1 MFRFFE
7 TLIDPFRAHDPR
19 MPPPTLAGFY
29 WHYTKE
35 VWPVLAA
42 LMGIGLV
49 ISLIEVSI
57 FRYVGAIVDMLK
69 TTTPDQVLADYGWT
83 FAWMAAVVLIGRPIA
98 TIIHD
103 LLVQQSLA
111 PSFTNL
117 VRWQTHRYVLR
128 QTVGFFTNDFA
139 GRIAAKI
146 IQTGPALRES
156 AVQVCDAIWFIT
168 IYAFSSLIL
177 FGQLDAWLIVPLA
190 IWIGLF
196 VFVLIYF
203 VPRIRKR
210 SVIVSEARSMLTGR
224 IVDSYTNI
232 QTVKLFAHTAR
243 EDDYARDAVADHL
256 TKFRN
261 STRLITAMS
270 STVVTMNGL
279 LITGTTALGIW
290 LWMQN
295 ALTVGDITIASG
307 LAIRIATMSGWIM
320 WTSIGIFDNVGAVQ
334 EGMETI
340 ARPQDLVDAPAAME
354 LKVERGEIRFENVTF
369 HYGKKSGIIENLSLT
384 IKPGEKVGLV
394 GRSGAGKS
402 TIANLLLRFYDV
414 EAGRIVID
422 GHDIAQVSQDSLR
435 SQIGL
440 ITQDT
445 SLLHRSIRENV
456 LYGRPDAGEDAM
468 RDAIRQAHADPFVPG
483 LSDHWGRQGFDA
495 HVGERGA
502 KLSGGQRQ
510 RVAIARVLLKDA
522 PILVLDEATSA
533 LDSEVEAAIQESFS
547 RLMSGKTV
555 IAIAH
560 RLSTIA
566 AMDRLVVLDHG
577 QVVEMGTHAELIRKG
592 GLYASLWNRQSGGF
606 LDAAPT
612 PDAPRYAN
620 TQAAE

>member
-29 WHYTKE
+29 WHYTRE

-69 TTTPDQVLADYGWT
+69 TTTPEQVLADYGWT
-83 FAWMAAVVLIGRPIA
+83 FAWMAAVVVIGRPIA

-139 GRIAAKI
+139 GRIAVKNHPDRAGAPRVGGAGLRRHLVRHDLLV
-146 IQTGPALRES
+146 QLAGPLRAARRVADRAARRSGS
-156 AVQVCDAIWFIT
+156 A
-168 IYAFSSLIL
+168 
-177 FGQLDAWLIVPLA
+177 
-190 IWIGLF
+190 LF

-232 QTVKLFAHTAR
+232 QTVKLFAHTSR
-243 EDDYARDAVADHL
+243 EDDYARDAVDDHL
-256 TKFRN
+256 KKFRH
-261 STRLITAMS
+261 STRLITTMS

-279 LITGTTALGIW
+279 LIAGTTALGVW
-290 LWMQN
+290 LWMQG
-295 ALTVGDITIASG
+295 ALSLGDITIASG

-340 ARPQDLVDAPAAME
+340 ARPQDLVDAPDAME
-354 LKVERGEIRFENVTF
+354 LKVDARRNPLRERHV
-369 HYGKKSGIIENLSLT
+369 
-384 IKPGEKVGLV
+384 P
-394 GRSGAGKS
+394 
-402 TIANLLLRFYDV
+402 LRQ
-414 EAGRIVID
+414 EER
-422 GHDIAQVSQDSLR
+422 H
-435 SQIGL
+435 
-440 ITQDT
+440 
-445 SLLHRSIRENV
+445 HRE
-456 LYGRPDAGEDAM
+456 P
-468 RDAIRQAHADPFVPG
+468 
-483 LSDHWGRQGFDA
+483 
-495 HVGERGA
+495 
-502 KLSGGQRQ
+502 
-510 RVAIARVLLKDA
+510 VAR
-522 PILVLDEATSA
+522 
-533 LDSEVEAAIQESFS
+533 
-547 RLMSGKTV
+547 R
-555 IAIAH
+555 
-560 RLSTIA
+560 
-566 AMDRLVVLDHG
+566 
-577 QVVEMGTHAELIRKG
+577 
-592 GLYASLWNRQSGGF
+592 
-606 LDAAPT
+606 
-612 PDAPRYAN
+612 
-620 TQAAE
+620 